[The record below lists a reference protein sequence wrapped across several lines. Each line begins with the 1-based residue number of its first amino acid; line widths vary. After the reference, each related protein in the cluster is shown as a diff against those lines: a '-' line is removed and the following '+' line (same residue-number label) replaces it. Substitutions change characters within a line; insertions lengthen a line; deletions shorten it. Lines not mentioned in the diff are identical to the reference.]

1 MKICVFSGSRSEYGL
16 LKKLIILL
24 NQNKSFRS
32 NLIISGSHLSKKY
45 GSTYKEILNDGL
57 KIKKKIK
64 ARINNSSSWDVCN
77 SFSIINKKINDY
89 FEKNKFD
96 LLIVLGDR
104 YETLAVVIAAYIH
117 RVRVCHI
124 HGGEKTLDSLD
135 DNFRHSITKLSNYHF
150 VSHKDNKKRLIQLG
164 ENKDTIFVVGSLGAN
179 SIRNFS
185 FYRKEKIEKLLKI
198 NFSKK
203 TVIINYYPEIS
214 NIKKYK
220 KSLDNI
226 FQIVKYFKDMQF
238 IFTLPSHD
246 KNNDFFINK
255 IINFNK
261 LHKNCFIF
269 KSLGQTKYYSLLKY
283 SNLMIGN
290 SSSGIFEMPSFKK
303 YTLNIGD
310 RQKGRIFS
318 KSVIQ
323 ISSEIDVLKKN
334 IKKYI
339 NKKSKTKNS
348 YFKKNTYELIV
359 KQLKVIKQK
368 KTNTNI
374 KEFIDL

>member
-89 FEKNKFD
+89 FKKNKFD

-117 RVRVCHI
+117 GIRVCHI

-135 DNFRHSITKLSNYHF
+135 DNFRHSISKLSNYHF

-164 ENKDTIFVVGSLGAN
+164 ENKDTIFEVGSLGAN
-179 SIRNFS
+179 NIRNFS
-185 FYRKEKIEKLLKI
+185 FYRKEKIEPKEQ
-198 NFSKK
+198 
-203 TVIINYYPEIS
+203 VAP
-214 NIKKYK
+214 
-220 KSLDNI
+220 
-226 FQIVKYFKDMQF
+226 
-238 IFTLPSHD
+238 
-246 KNNDFFINK
+246 
-255 IINFNK
+255 
-261 LHKNCFIF
+261 
-269 KSLGQTKYYSLLKY
+269 
-283 SNLMIGN
+283 
-290 SSSGIFEMPSFKK
+290 
-303 YTLNIGD
+303 
-310 RQKGRIFS
+310 
-318 KSVIQ
+318 
-323 ISSEIDVLKKN
+323 KKN
-334 IKKYI
+334 
-339 NKKSKTKNS
+339 
-348 YFKKNTYELIV
+348 
-359 KQLKVIKQK
+359 
-368 KTNTNI
+368 
-374 KEFIDL
+374 